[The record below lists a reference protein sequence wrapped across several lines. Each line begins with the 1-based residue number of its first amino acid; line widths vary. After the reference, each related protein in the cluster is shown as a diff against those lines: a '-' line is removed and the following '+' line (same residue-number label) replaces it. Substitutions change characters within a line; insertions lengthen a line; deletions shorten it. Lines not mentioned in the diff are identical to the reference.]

1 MVHTESLDNW
11 QHDHSFD
18 QGQVKA
24 GETRTWL
31 VIALTG
37 SMMVVEIGAGMWSG
51 SMALLADGLHMASHS
66 AALAITAG
74 AYFYARRHATD
85 ARFAFGT
92 GKVNS
97 LAGFT
102 GAILLFAFAL
112 VMAWE
117 SVDRLANPVAI
128 AFSEAILVAALGLG
142 VNVVSAFLLDVDDE
156 HSRHDHNLRSAYLH
170 VLADALTSVLAIFA
184 LLSAKFL
191 GLSWMDPVM
200 GLVGAALVARWS
212 WGLLGATSRVL
223 LDYQAPTGLRREIRD
238 AVESERGN
246 RVSDLH
252 VWSIAPGRY
261 AGIVSIVTH
270 EPRAPDFYK
279 RLLPEDGRLAHMT
292 VEVQHCQARSP
303 DTDGRAPRGASEETP
318 HSGHSVEG

>member
-37 SMMVVEIGAGMWSG
+37 SMMVVEIGAGIWSG

-74 AYFYARRHATD
+74 AYVYARRHATD

-191 GLSWMDPVM
+191 GLGWMDPIM

-223 LDYQAPTGLRREIRD
+223 LDYQAPERLRSEIRD
-238 AVESERGN
+238 AVESEEGD

-261 AGIVSIVTH
+261 AGIVSVVTH
-270 EPRAPDFYK
+270 DPRTPGFYK
-279 RLLPEDGRLAHMT
+279 GLLPDRSSLSHVT
-292 VEVQHCQARSP
+292 VGVHHCRVRDVP
-303 DTDGRAPRGASEETP
+303 EETRR
-318 HSGHSVEG
+318 SG